1 MERLATQAIRTLLL
15 HRQPRRRED
24 QKSLQRTQHGPHTT
38 RKGTNGHVTLYI
50 MYINAISLG
59 SSQFR
64 IRVSIKLHL
73 QCHLSISCS
82 HCTALPI
89 PLQYH
94 SPRTTVP
101 PPYSQHCPQ
110 CVDNILVVFL
120 GHSGGSPQA
129 PMWLHVQGNLSKILS
144 TQTSLFYSDSS
155 LYV

>member
-1 MERLATQAIRTLLL
+1 MERLATQAIRTRLL

-50 MYINAISLG
+50 MYITEISLG

-73 QCHLSISCS
+73 QCHLSISRS

-89 PLQYH
+89 PLQWLLSLTGLDQTYGHRRH
-94 SPRTTVP
+94 SRSLCPSHKGTGLCGTMLA
-101 PPYSQHCPQ
+101 SLKHCWVAWIRMMKGL
-110 CVDNILVVFL
+110 C
-120 GHSGGSPQA
+120 
-129 PMWLHVQGNLSKILS
+129 
-144 TQTSLFYSDSS
+144 
-155 LYV
+155 